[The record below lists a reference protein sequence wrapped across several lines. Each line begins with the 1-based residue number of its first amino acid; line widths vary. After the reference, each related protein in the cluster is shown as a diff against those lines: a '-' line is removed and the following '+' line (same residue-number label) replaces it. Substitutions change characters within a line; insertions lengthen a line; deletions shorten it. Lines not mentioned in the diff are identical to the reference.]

1 MIGRIIKW
9 KRVND
14 RDRNFL
20 VGVWSCW
27 TRSFFGGCL
36 RSLFADWFNH
46 AKAYLPYGTLATNIL
61 GSLLIGIFAALV
73 AKGEI
78 SQLANILL
86 AGEFCGGLTTFSS
99 FADGIV
105 NLFDASQVAVGLLY
119 IALNMLLGLL
129 AVYLGLKVVLKTK
142 FSDFAN

>member
-1 MIGRIIKW
+1 MIVTGTFW
-9 KRVND
+9 LG
-14 RDRNFL
+14 FGAAGL
-20 VGVWSCW
+20 GA
-27 TRSFFGGCL
+27 FFGGCL

-46 AKAYLPYGTLATNIL
+46 AKAYLPYGTLVANIL

-86 AGEFCGGLTTFSS
+86 AG
-99 FADGIV
+99 GIV
-105 NLFDASQVAVGLLY
+105 NLFDASQVAVRLLY

-129 AVYLGLKVVLKTK
+129 AIYLGLKVVLKTK

>member
-1 MIGRIIKW
+1 MV
-9 KRVND
+9 VN
-14 RDRNFL
+14 
-20 VGVWSCW
+20 VS
-27 TRSFFGGCL
+27 GC
-36 RSLFADWFNH
+36 F
-46 AKAYLPYGTLATNIL
+46 
-61 GSLLIGIFAALV
+61 LIGL
-73 AKGEI
+73 I
-78 SQLANILL
+78 SAGLFKKTLSAEFGKLAST
-86 AGEFCGGLTTFSS
+86 GFCSGLTTFSS

>member
-1 MIGRIIKW
+1 MGDQKMKKAIRIG
-9 KRVND
+9 
-14 RDRNFL
+14 
-20 VGVWSCW
+20 VGGPVGSGK
-27 TRSFFGGCL
+27 TMLISAGLFTLSAEFG
-36 RSLFADWFNH
+36 
-46 AKAYLPYGTLATNIL
+46 KLAST
-61 GSLLIGIFAALV
+61 G
-73 AKGEI
+73 
-78 SQLANILL
+78 
-86 AGEFCGGLTTFSS
+86 FCGGLTTFSS

>member
-1 MIGRIIKW
+1 MIVTGTFW
-9 KRVND
+9 LG
-14 RDRNFL
+14 FGAAGL
-20 VGVWSCW
+20 GA
-27 TRSFFGGCL
+27 FFGGCL

-46 AKAYLPYGTLATNIL
+46 AKAYLPYGTLAANIL

-86 AGEFCGGLTTFSS
+86 AGGFCGGLTTFSS

-105 NLFDASQVAVGLLY
+105 NLFDASQVAVRLLY